1 MVTYLWL
8 ALGLAALGFF
18 AYRAGRV
25 WIDAGQRGFGP
36 GRRLGWALLGA
47 VATARYWWGARI
59 EALSPGEAAD
69 FLARETEALGLSHA
83 DGLRCPLCGA
93 EIPHAWALGPD
104 GRPTIAPGP
113 VECPDCDFRLDTCR
127 HCVHFLPGGGGTA
140 GQLGGGGG
148 DVTFG
153 RCGQYRRSQPVEQA
167 CTPEVARRL
176 RARGWDRIR
185 QVRDPQKRLEL
196 RAQLVFPVLDEFCT
210 ILRLCKEVLD
220 DPDPKLKR
228 LGEETWLSIRKP
240 LEQDIERGI
249 REGLFQEVDP
259 VVASTFLVGIMEG
272 LHSLQ
277 TVDRQPPSSR
287 TWDQALRLIL
297 TGMKGTSTTQ
307 KTED

>member
-185 QVRDPQKRLEL
+185 APRRIVDSFMPPDSCRAFAPDRKRL
-196 RAQLVFPVLDEFCT
+196 RVGLVRWPDARRVAL
-210 ILRLCKEVLD
+210 LRLLAEPPAPEKEAPEGVPPGD
-220 DPDPKLKR
+220 
-228 LGEETWLSIRKP
+228 
-240 LEQDIERGI
+240 EQ
-249 REGLFQEVDP
+249 
-259 VVASTFLVGIMEG
+259 
-272 LHSLQ
+272 
-277 TVDRQPPSSR
+277 
-287 TWDQALRLIL
+287 
-297 TGMKGTSTTQ
+297 
-307 KTED
+307 